1 MRLIDAD
8 KLKKAVEGLPDC
20 YNGFSDTFDK
30 ACIIGVID
38 EQQTIEKLDVATEYC
53 MKRCLVMITMDTYE
67 TLIAYYN
74 RANTVPKRGN
84 WIADKYTRICSEC
97 GRSYWLRFA
106 EPWNYCPHCGVC
118 MKRKGGQNGRK
129 ED

>member
-1 MRLIDAD
+1 MRLVDAD
-8 KLKKAVEGLPDC
+8 ELKAWVEEQANERWGLSTDEVW
-20 YNGFSDTFDK
+20 D
-30 ACIIGVID
+30 AID
-38 EQQTIEKLDVATEYC
+38 HEPSVE
-53 MKRCLVMITMDTYE
+53 
-67 TLIAYYN
+67 
-74 RANTVPKRGN
+74 PKRGH